1 MPCGLIWRDK
11 SAGWAF
17 GIGWAFWARNIACE
31 YNRHGKWQTR
41 DAGAGGC
48 PVYLLARR
56 PGGVR
61 FAVCSGVALGVGDVG
76 ISVSVSIRNYMKLSS
91 LNPTKQ
97 GQIRQ
102 KERYSARAGGHGPR
116 GVPR

>member
-1 MPCGLIWRDK
+1 M
-11 SAGWAF
+11 
-17 GIGWAFWARNIACE
+17 
-31 YNRHGKWQTR
+31 
-41 DAGAGGC
+41 
-48 PVYLLARR
+48 YLLAGR

-61 FAVCSGVALGVGDVG
+61 FSVCPGVALGVGDAG
-76 ISVSVSIRNYMKLSS
+76 HPVSVSIRNNMGMSS

-97 GQIRQ
+97 RQIRQ